1 VRCWFDASVVCCE
14 MFSVYSEQYYA
25 GKKGRIYDLKTLEVD
40 EQEALS
46 ARDNQQAEEDYELFL
61 QELDADKE
69 MRATVNLYKHKGGKS
84 GGGGRDGDDASDV
97 AVGEAAYDDDEDVR
111 LDELLD
117 GMTLRADPG
126 VGESA
131 VLTAEEA
138 ARVPAVPLEE
148 ETAGFNAATF
158 DPKDYKFT

>member
-1 VRCWFDASVVCCE
+1 
-14 MFSVYSEQYYA
+14 M
-25 GKKGRIYDLKTLEVD
+25 D

-61 QELDADKE
+61 QELDADRE
-69 MRATVNLYKHKGGKS
+69 MRGTVNLYKSKSGKS
-84 GGGGRDGDDASDV
+84 GATRRDGDDSSDM
-97 AVGEAAYDDDEDVR
+97 AVGEAGYDDDEDVR

-117 GMTLRADPG
+117 GMSLRSDL
-126 VGESA
+126 VVTEST

-138 ARVPAVPLEE
+138 SRVPAVPLEDVTE
-148 ETAGFNAATF
+148 GFNVATF